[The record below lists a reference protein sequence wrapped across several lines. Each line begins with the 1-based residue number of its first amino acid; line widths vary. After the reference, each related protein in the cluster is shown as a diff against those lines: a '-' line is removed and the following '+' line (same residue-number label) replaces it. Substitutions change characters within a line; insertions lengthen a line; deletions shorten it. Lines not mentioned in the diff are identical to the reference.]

1 MKISHI
7 ILLVVLF
14 CGTAFAGDT
23 NFVVTVNTIWQ
34 TRNASNVVAYVDGY
48 LATNRNAEA
57 LFARGVLAAA
67 LETWGRGA
75 AHYLEQAIAE
85 AQTNT
90 LYSVENR
97 THVVNEMDGIRN
109 IFIAIANDA
118 KEPLDSTAQW
128 DTGNQSDIFRE
139 VGDEFPFLWIL
150 EKIAN
155 PQ

>member
-1 MKISHI
+1 MRFSHF
-7 ILLVVLF
+7 ILCIYFGDKV
-14 CGTAFAGDT
+14 FAGDT
-23 NFVVTVNTIWQ
+23 NFVAEVNTIWQ
-34 TRNASNVVAYVDGY
+34 TRNASNVVAHVDGY

-57 LFARGVLAAA
+57 LFVRGVLAAA

-97 THVVNEMDGIRN
+97 THVVNEIDGIRN

-128 DTGNQSDIFRE
+128 DTGNQADIFGE

-155 PQ
+155 SQ